1 MRQTRSFVA
10 DSGIRDAAWRDLRF
24 SAIETYYRGQHRQLE
39 ESGQGCYRLTLL
51 GAWAVS
57 IPGHVY
63 RFFRELR
70 LDQHRLFIDLGSGD
84 GLVACIA
91 GLFTRAVGIE
101 IDRQL
106 CGRASRAI
114 RDLDLQARVAV
125 ICGDYRSHQICR
137 ADCLYL
143 YPDKPVADLETL
155 LTGWQ
160 GTLLVAGPHF
170 PLQCFAPVKR
180 LSCGRDQLV
189 AYRAVRSGQ

>member
-1 MRQTRSFVA
+1 VV
-10 DSGIRDAAWRDLRF
+10 DPWGHDAAWRDTRF
-24 SAIETYYRGQHRQLE
+24 AALESHYQGQYGRLE
-39 ESGQGCYRLTLL
+39 ESGQGCYRLTPL
-51 GAWAVS
+51 GAWAAS

-63 RFFRELR
+63 RFFRELH
-70 LDQHRLFIDLGSGD
+70 LEQQRLFIDLGSGD

-106 CGRASRAI
+106 CCRASRAI
-114 RDLDLQARVAV
+114 RELDLQARVAV
-125 ICGDYRSHQICR
+125 ICGDYRSHQVRR

-143 YPDKPVADLETL
+143 YPDKPVADLEAL
-155 LTGWQ
+155 LAGWQ

-180 LSCGRDQLV
+180 LTIGRDQLV
-189 AYRAVRSGQ
+189 AYRAVKSEQ